1 MTFCQQSTK
10 IKTKS
15 NVDRIYYL
23 DMSSNELL
31 HVTDEFLEQNS
42 EHAKIKK
49 PAKKGGPYSKNDKDK
64 RMNEVYRLHF
74 EYGYSA
80 RKIAEMMN
88 VNRNTINGDIDYWFS
103 RISNN
108 VDFVNPENMVVT
120 GITRMEIQ
128 LTRLREQL
136 DKVKNNSERMAIER
150 LIYDLNGKIIH
161 THEKLIQSTY
171 SVHKLAIKW
180 LNEYMEKNKKPERYL
195 TWFETIS
202 VSQRAH
208 EKIKSIIKNDK
219 IY

>member
-1 MTFCQQSTK
+1 
-10 IKTKS
+10 
-15 NVDRIYYL
+15 
-23 DMSSNELL
+23 MSSNELS

-42 EHAKIKK
+42 SYAEKK
-49 PAKKGGPYSKNDKDK
+49 PVKKGGPYSKNDKDK

-103 RISNN
+103 RISK
-108 VDFVNPENMVVT
+108 DVNLFDPSTMIIRGVA
-120 GITRMEIQ
+120 RMEIQ

-136 DKVKNNSERMAIER
+136 DKVKNYSERMSIER
-150 LIYDLNGKIIH
+150 LIYDINCKIMH
-161 THEKLIQSTY
+161 THERLSQSTY
-171 SVHKLAIKW
+171 SVHKLATQW

-195 TWFETIS
+195 TWFDTLT
-202 VSQRAH
+202 VSEKAK
-208 EKIKSIIKNDK
+208 EKINKIIKEDK